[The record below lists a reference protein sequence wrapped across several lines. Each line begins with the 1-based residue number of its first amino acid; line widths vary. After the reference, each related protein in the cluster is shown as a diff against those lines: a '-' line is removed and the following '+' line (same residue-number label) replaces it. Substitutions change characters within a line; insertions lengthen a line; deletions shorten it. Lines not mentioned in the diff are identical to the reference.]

1 MWQVNDVLVISD
13 LHLARRKGGAAE
25 DGQELFQADE
35 ALEQFLTWVLSDVKD
50 ALLVL
55 NGDILDYLAIPPD
68 EEAKTAVTNLTLL
81 PERTRA
87 IIEDHPAVFDALARL
102 ADSPR
107 HQIVITGGNHDPEL
121 IFPAVQRIIEER
133 LAGSATTRSPKW
145 LVQGEA
151 FPLRVGYAKAL
162 IEHGDVLDAWNR
174 IDRSALRSAVS
185 LDSRGLLTHHRYE
198 PPPGSRLVLDCLV
211 SLKRDYPWVELL
223 KPETST
229 VPHLLR
235 YYLPKDR
242 LPEFKNALFH
252 YIQAAKNHVVVQL
265 CEALD
270 PQQLF
275 MAIEGGA
282 PDDEARTPLEYFRGL
297 WNDLNRKTTNLRRNS
312 LISRLRK
319 AAVSDS
325 FFEVGNVEVE
335 KHRVLSFLVKNG
347 ADLLIQ
353 GHTHSAK
360 AYKVEASTDERR
372 KEGLYLN
379 AGTWAR
385 LLRLPMHDDGDDV
398 WRRFVDDLSGGGAK
412 GFAKGFERLTFV
424 RVRFDGERTVARLQE
439 WKGGAPTDLAV
450 YTFVPGQA
458 TWAQEH

>member
-1 MWQVNDVLVISD
+1 MWQVNDVVVISD
-13 LHLARRKGGAAE
+13 LHLARRKGGVGE
-25 DGQELFQADE
+25 GGQELFQADE
-35 ALEQFLTWVLSDVKD
+35 ALEQFLTWILSDVKG

-68 EEAKTAVTNLTLL
+68 EEAKMSVKDLTQL
-81 PERTRA
+81 PERTSA

-102 ADSPR
+102 ADSPHHR
-107 HQIVITGGNHDPEL
+107 IVITGGNHDPEL
-121 IFPAVQRIIEER
+121 IFPSVQRVVEER
-133 LAGSATTRSPKW
+133 LGGPAGTRSPRW
-145 LVQGEA
+145 FVQGEA
-151 FPLRVGYAKAL
+151 FHLRVGDARTL
-162 IEHGDVLDAWNR
+162 VEHGDVLDAWNR

-185 LDSRGLLTHHRYE
+185 LESRGLLTYHRYE
-198 PPPGSRLVLDCLV
+198 PPPGSRLVLDCLIP
-211 SLKRDYPWVELL
+211 LKHDYPWVELL

-265 CEALD
+265 CKTLD

-275 MAIEGGA
+275 MATDGDVSSEETGS
-282 PDDEARTPLEYFRGL
+282 PLDYFRGL
-297 WNDLNRKTTNLRRNS
+297 WNDLNRQTTGLRRDS

-319 AAVSDS
+319 AAAADS
-325 FFEVGNVEVE
+325 FFDVGKAEAD

-360 AYKVEASTDERR
+360 AYKVGAKTDAGE

-385 LLRLPMHDDGDDV
+385 LLRLPVHDDEEGV
-398 WRRFVDDLSGGGAK
+398 WRGFLDDLSS
-412 GFAKGFERLTFV
+412 GFARDFERLTFA
-424 RVRFDGERTVARLQE
+424 RVRFDGRQTIARLQE
-439 WKGGAPTDLAV
+439 WKGDAPSDLAA
-450 YTFVPGQA
+450 YTFVPGRA
-458 TWAQEH
+458 AWAQEN